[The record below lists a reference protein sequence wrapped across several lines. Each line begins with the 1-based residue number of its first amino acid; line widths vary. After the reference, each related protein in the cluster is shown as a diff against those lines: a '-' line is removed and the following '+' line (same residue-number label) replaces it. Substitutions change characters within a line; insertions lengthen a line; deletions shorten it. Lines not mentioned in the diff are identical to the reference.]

1 MYRQIGY
8 TNPAMRTP
16 KTQMNFRIS
25 EAEKQELAELAAAL
39 PDTSASDIVR
49 EAVKEKIVKL
59 RRKIG
64 AKDELNAEVAA
75 N

>member
-1 MYRQIGY
+1 
-8 TNPAMRTP
+8 
-16 KTQMNFRIS
+16 MNFRIS